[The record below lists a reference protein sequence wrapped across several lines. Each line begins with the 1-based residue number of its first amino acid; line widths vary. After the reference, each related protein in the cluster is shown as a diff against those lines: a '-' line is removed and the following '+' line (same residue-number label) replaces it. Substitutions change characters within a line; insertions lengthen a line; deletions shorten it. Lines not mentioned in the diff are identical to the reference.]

1 MRDDQ
6 LIFSDAQIIVAN
18 ATTVVSTNV
27 VDIGIMYDH
36 KGVAL
41 LSHGPENGND
51 RLIITCEVTPTAGT
65 ALYLELTDCAT
76 FDGTYKPTGIGIDSA
91 NAIPIAT
98 LVPGYELLNVPLPR
112 GLREFLQ
119 ILYTTTGN
127 WTGSVGAFSAYIAT
141 GVTTKNQTPL
151 RV

>member
-1 MRDDQ
+1 MLDKQ

-18 ATTVVSTNV
+18 ATTVVSENV
-27 VDIGIMYDH
+27 VDLGPLTDDRGTTKNQFGPVNADLWLVVTCGI
-36 KGVAL
+36 
-41 LSHGPENGND
+41 
-51 RLIITCEVTPTAGT
+51 TPTAGT

-76 FDGTYKPTGIGIDSA
+76 EGGTYKPVGIGVDAA

-98 LVPGYELLNVPLPR
+98 LVPGYPILKVPLPPS
-112 GLREFLQ
+112 LRRYLQ

-127 WTGSVGAFSAYIAT
+127 WTGSVGTINARLEYGTQSDDVAPF
-141 GVTTKNQTPL
+141 